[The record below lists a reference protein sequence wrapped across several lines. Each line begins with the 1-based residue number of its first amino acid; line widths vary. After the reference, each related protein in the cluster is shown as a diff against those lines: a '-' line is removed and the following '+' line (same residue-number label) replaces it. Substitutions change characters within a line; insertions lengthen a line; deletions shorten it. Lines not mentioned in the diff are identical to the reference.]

1 MSIRSVDFQT
11 MIPKTPEV
19 QRIKHAEMEN
29 EKINAQINIQKDA
42 EKHNQSLKQVNK
54 SDKLHESRINKD
66 DKKQKSK
73 KNDDNKKD
81 EHNRKENKKANGE
94 KNTNI
99 NKELVSKIDIRI

>member
-19 QRIKHAEMEN
+19 QRIKHAEIEN

-42 EKHNQSLKQVNK
+42 EKYNQSLKQVNK
-54 SDKLHESRINKD
+54 SDRLHESRVDKD
-66 DKKQKSK
+66 GKKQKSK

-81 EHNRKENKKANGE
+81 EHSRKENKKANGE
-94 KNTNI
+94 KNTNT

>member
-81 EHNRKENKKANGE
+81 ENNRKENKKVLVKKTQILI
-94 KNTNI
+94 KN
-99 NKELVSKIDIRI
+99 